1 MAFQINV
8 GGQLRRERPRFC
20 ADCGLPLG
28 YYSDM
33 RSACGVKSLLL
44 ERCRYTGRLAGLCR
58 VPPCPFRIFG
68 NELCAAV
75 LAFVLGDHDVA
86 RRLRARCVIWQLTM
100 NQLEASGS
108 FFVDLE
114 PRDVNLMIF
123 RKLMRVIGGYSE
135 GYPTR
140 QVQSTP

>member
-1 MAFQINV
+1 MAFLINAS
-8 GGQLRRERPRFC
+8 GTLRHELPKFC
-20 ADCGLPLG
+20 GECGLPLG

-58 VPPCPFRIFG
+58 VPPCPCRIVG
-68 NELCAAV
+68 NELSEAV
-75 LAFVLGDHDVA
+75 LASVLGDYDVA
-86 RRLRARCVIWQLTM
+86 GRLRARCVIWQLTM

-114 PRDVNLMIF
+114 PRDVTLRMSM
-123 RKLMRVIGGYSE
+123 KLRCAIASYL
-135 GYPTR
+135 
-140 QVQSTP
+140 

>member
-1 MAFQINV
+1 MVQAWPATYALAFQINV

-44 ERCRYTGRLAGLCR
+44 ERCRYMGRLAGLCR

-68 NELCAAV
+68 NDLCEAV
-75 LAFVLGDHDVA
+75 LAFVLGDYDVA

-100 NQLEASGS
+100 NQLSVRDPSSLRVLGFSMKLRWAIASY
-108 FFVDLE
+108 V
-114 PRDVNLMIF
+114 
-123 RKLMRVIGGYSE
+123 
-135 GYPTR
+135 
-140 QVQSTP
+140 

>member
-1 MAFQINV
+1 MVVQINV
-8 GGQLRRERPRFC
+8 GGQLRHERPRFC

-44 ERCRYTGRLAGLCR
+44 ERCRYMGWLAVLCR
-58 VPPCPFRIFG
+58 VPLCPFRNFG
-68 NELCAAV
+68 NELSEAV
-75 LAFVLGDHDVA
+75 LAFVLGDYDVA

-114 PRDVNLMIF
+114 PRDVTLRISM
-123 RKLMRVIGGYSE
+123 KLRWAIASYL
-135 GYPTR
+135 
-140 QVQSTP
+140 